1 MCLSFLESRG
11 LFPRRAA
18 GKSMTWP
25 TSVSI
30 GALAHTKISSGQLGG
45 KSSPQLGSSQ
55 TLALQGS
62 GTKSQGG
69 MELGVAYGLKVNLL
83 AAEEQTRRFP
93 ATQATA
99 GQDWSRRLLY
109 EKLLCR
115 LERLHAVILLGHVFI
130 DRRLRGGTS

>member
-1 MCLSFLESRG
+1 MGC
-11 LFPRRAA
+11 
-18 GKSMTWP
+18 
-25 TSVSI
+25 
-30 GALAHTKISSGQLGG
+30 

-69 MELGVAYGLKVNLL
+69 MELGVAYELKINLL
-83 AAEEQTRRFP
+83 AAEEQTRRFL

-99 GQDWSRRLLY
+99 GRDWSRRLLY